1 MKTVKCE
8 FEFTED
14 YIRGIISLMGHE
26 SSADLIL
33 DKLGDKVKVDIDK
46 SFDDKEDAIKFK
58 MAIVCFMIVSTGF
71 E

>member
-8 FEFTED
+8 MEFTED
-14 YIRGIISLMGHE
+14 YIRGIISLMGLE

-33 DKLGDKVKVDIDK
+33 DKLGDKVKVDVDK
-46 SFDDKEDAIKFK
+46 CLATEFK
-58 MAIVCFMIVSTGF
+58 VTIVCFMIASTEF